1 MSDDLASRLANLP
14 GYSIEREI
22 GGGGMSRVFL
32 AHEHALGRRVVIKV
46 LEAAGARVDAERFR
60 REVLLSARLT
70 HPHIVPLLTA
80 GEVDGLSYY
89 IMPYVEGLSLRAR
102 LRADGVLP
110 VGEAIRLIRNVAA
123 ALACAH
129 EQGIIHRDI
138 KPDNIIVTGGLAV
151 VLDFGVSKALAA
163 ATAAPEDGIT
173 GAGLTI
179 GTPRYMAPEQV
190 VADPNIDARA
200 DLYALGVLAYE
211 LLSGATPFGGN
222 DPVRILRAHIAESP
236 APLDSQRPGLPAAVG
251 TLVMRCL
258 EKDRTR
264 RPQSAVEVLDLL
276 DAMATP
282 GDIRTPTFRQ
292 AAARSAAGAGA
303 ALVPA
308 LIYIVA
314 SAAMIAGLRWL
325 EAQGQVGARL
335 LVLSVVGALLGLPVV
350 VGLALL
356 LGLRRAERSG

>member
-1 MSDDLASRLANLP
+1 
-14 GYSIEREI
+14 
-22 GGGGMSRVFL
+22 
-32 AHEHALGRRVVIKV
+32 
-46 LEAAGARVDAERFR
+46 
-60 REVLLSARLT
+60 
-70 HPHIVPLLTA
+70 
-80 GEVDGLSYY
+80 
-89 IMPYVEGLSLRAR
+89 
-102 LRADGVLP
+102 
-110 VGEAIRLIRNVAA
+110 
-123 ALACAH
+123 
-129 EQGIIHRDI
+129 
-138 KPDNIIVTGGLAV
+138 
-151 VLDFGVSKALAA
+151 
-163 ATAAPEDGIT
+163 
-173 GAGLTI
+173 
-179 GTPRYMAPEQV
+179 
-190 VADPNIDARA
+190 
-200 DLYALGVLAYE
+200 
-211 LLSGATPFGGN
+211 
-222 DPVRILRAHIAESP
+222 
-236 APLDSQRPGLPAAVG
+236 
-251 TLVMRCL
+251 MRCL

-356 LGLRRAERSG
+356 LGLKRAERSG

>member
-1 MSDDLASRLANLP
+1 
-14 GYSIEREI
+14 
-22 GGGGMSRVFL
+22 
-32 AHEHALGRRVVIKV
+32 
-46 LEAAGARVDAERFR
+46 
-60 REVLLSARLT
+60 
-70 HPHIVPLLTA
+70 
-80 GEVDGLSYY
+80 
-89 IMPYVEGLSLRAR
+89 
-102 LRADGVLP
+102 
-110 VGEAIRLIRNVAA
+110 VAA

-163 ATAAPEDGIT
+163 ATAAPVDGIT

-222 DPVRILRAHIAESP
+222 DPVRILRAHLAEAP
-236 APLDSQRPGLPAAVG
+236 APLHSQRPGIPAAVS

-264 RPQSAVEVLDLL
+264 RPQSATEVLDLL
-276 DAMATP
+276 DALATP
-282 GDIRTPTFRQ
+282 GDLRSPTFRQ

-325 EAQGQVGARL
+325 ETQGQVGARL

-350 VGLALL
+350 VGLALV
-356 LGLRRAERSG
+356 LGLNRAERSG